1 MAAPPR
7 SGPVGSQRFPAK
19 IELITLSWPPRSKI
33 APPPPPSYCW
43 PVEFPSLNVM
53 FWMMSLGVAWS
64 WQCDVVQTWAGSQVS
79 RYRMRRAPP
88 PLSVTFPPPSSTTSE
103 LVLRTLAVACIMIV
117 TGLAPQS
124 KVITPPLAT
133 AATTA
138 PDVQLAAVPLPITW
152 SGWAVFTGRAAA
164 GMGAPP
170 AGFPARGRCRT
181 AAACL
186 RLLVKAADPA
196 SPAPAAP
203 AGEAA
208 AGWPDDAARDATGTP
223 AVPHAASRAPEPAR
237 ASTPAPV
244 TIRTRPHAA
253 TGNGRIIAFPANHPL
268 ARLPACRQA
277 GDRQESADHGIH
289 LVRDFE
295 LDEVTGPDRLADR
308 DRRAGLAE
316 IGSGVGRTG

>member
-1 MAAPPR
+1 M
-7 SGPVGSQRFPAK
+7 
-19 IELITLSWPPRSKI
+19 
-33 APPPPPSYCW
+33 
-43 PVEFPSLNVM
+43 EFPSLNVM
-53 FWMMSLGVAWS
+53 FWMTSLGVAWS

-152 SGWAVFTGRAAA
+152 SGWEVFTGRAAA

-181 AAACL
+181 GAACL

-196 SPAPAAP
+196 SPAPAAL

-208 AGWPDDAARDATGTP
+208 TGWLDDAARERDWNPSCTARRQQGTRTSQGEHAGTCHDPHEATCCHRQRPDHRLSGKSP
-223 AVPHAASRAPEPAR
+223 VG
-237 ASTPAPV
+237 PV
-244 TIRTRPHAA
+244 TGVP
-253 TGNGRIIAFPANHPL
+253 TGR
-268 ARLPACRQA
+268 
-277 GDRQESADHGIH
+277 
-289 LVRDFE
+289 
-295 LDEVTGPDRLADR
+295 
-308 DRRAGLAE
+308 
-316 IGSGVGRTG
+316 